1 MHVAYGAITLWGT
14 ASQQFPLYRR
24 LVTLLVQVRCPHLTT
39 LLSEERSLGFSLFAR
54 RYSGYY
60 ESRVPFKQTYCLKRT
75 QLILFSFPPGTEM
88 FHFPGFASRRRYPA
102 DFLFETGRVSPFGDL
117 RIKGYK
123 PPPRSFSQVSR
134 VLHRRPRPRH
144 PPCTLN
150 RLPCGDLYST
160 IYLHF
165 ATSQHHC
172 CEDFYYHL
180 CVFVCQRSVSPETK
194 EPPEA
199 VLSALTRAG
208 LTAYPLLKVWFFRF
222 VDT

>member
-1 MHVAYGAITLWGT
+1 MRTG
-14 ASQQFPLYRR
+14 
-24 LVTLLVQVRCPHLTT
+24 
-39 LLSEERSLGFSLFAR
+39 LGFSLFAR
-54 RYSGYY
+54 RYSGYH

-134 VLHRRPRPRH
+134 VLHSRPRPRH

-150 RLPCGDLYST
+150 CLPCGDLHST
-160 IYLHF
+160 IIFNSHF
-165 ATSQHHC
+165 AAVQHHC
-172 CEDFYYHL
+172 CTACNHL
-180 CVFVCQRSVSPETK
+180 CVFVCQRSVSLETK

-208 LTAYPLLKVWFFRF
+208 LTAYPLLKVEFFRF